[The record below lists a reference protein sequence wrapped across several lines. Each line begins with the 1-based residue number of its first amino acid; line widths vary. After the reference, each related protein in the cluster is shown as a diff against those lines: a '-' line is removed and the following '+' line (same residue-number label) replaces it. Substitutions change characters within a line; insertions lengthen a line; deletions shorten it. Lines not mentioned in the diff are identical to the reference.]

1 MLAGCK
7 NMEYD
12 SAAGSCEMI
21 GQGKSLLTRLERKRP
36 GQQFLA
42 LTGVG
47 YLLDF
52 IDLVEEDFDGIEYFF
67 WIFQLR
73 QMFRA

>member
-21 GQGKSLLTRLERKRP
+21 GQGKSSLTRLERKRP
-36 GQQFLA
+36 GQQFLT
-42 LTGVG
+42 LTGW
-47 YLLDF
+47 D
-52 IDLVEEDFDGIEYFF
+52 IC
-67 WIFQLR
+67 WICKFS
-73 QMFRA
+73 